1 MTGRKYASGYEKLKK
16 KRRIESLVQ
25 SQKGALNKYL
35 VDKRE
40 SNSNQEVIAEE
51 PSIRSDLENN
61 VDATQEENLKDNI
74 DVIQETEILEVNET
88 LIIGNPNDE
97 HVHVDNVS
105 TELGKDETLNCYD
118 PGQWKE
124 IDTNLRDILVE
135 KGPSKIDDIE
145 FPKDENNRH
154 FSKEYYIRRLPNE
167 EKQDRRWL
175 VYSTVMDR
183 VFCFYCK
190 LFGSK
195 YSTSQLVNEGSRDW
209 KNLGKQLKSQEITNE
224 HILNMTRWIDLET
237 RLSKKETIDKSV
249 QGRINKEQEHWEK
262 VLVRI
267 IAVVKTF
274 ARNNLAFRGKKEKL
288 YEDNNGNF
296 LGLIEMI
303 A

>member
-61 VDATQEENLKDNI
+61 VDATQDENLEDNI
-74 DVIQETEILEVNET
+74 DVTQETEILEVNET
-88 LIIGNPNDE
+88 LIIRNPNDQ

-135 KGPSKIDDIE
+135 KGPIKIDDIE
-145 FPKDENNRH
+145 FPKNENNRH
-154 FSKEYYIRRLPNE
+154 FS
-167 EKQDRRWL
+167 
-175 VYSTVMDR
+175 
-183 VFCFYCK
+183 
-190 LFGSK
+190 
-195 YSTSQLVNEGSRDW
+195 
-209 KNLGKQLKSQEITNE
+209 
-224 HILNMTRWIDLET
+224 
-237 RLSKKETIDKSV
+237 
-249 QGRINKEQEHWEK
+249 
-262 VLVRI
+262 
-267 IAVVKTF
+267 
-274 ARNNLAFRGKKEKL
+274 
-288 YEDNNGNF
+288 
-296 LGLIEMI
+296 
-303 A
+303 